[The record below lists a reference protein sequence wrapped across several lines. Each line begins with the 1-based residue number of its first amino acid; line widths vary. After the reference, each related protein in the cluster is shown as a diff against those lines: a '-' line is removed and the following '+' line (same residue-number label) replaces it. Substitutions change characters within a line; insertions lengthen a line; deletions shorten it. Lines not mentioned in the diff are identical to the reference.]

1 MRDGSWGWNRSQQ
14 AASTME
20 LPSASGAPRL
30 AWLPAMRGLAIL
42 MIVFYHITIAIYGTP
57 WFAHPRSDWPERMAR
72 IAQLRPIPQ
81 ENTAAFLLANLF
93 RYAGWLGYQGTGV
106 FLMISGFGLTWALVS
121 RSPAAL
127 LDRRAFYLRRFL
139 RLFPLYWAGHLFF
152 LVFNNL
158 AGWRP
163 FSPLDPRFALSLLGL
178 RFLPG
183 VFHFISPAWWFIV
196 LIMQLYAVF
205 PFLWEA
211 LKRWG
216 AVRFGLGALALTL
229 LSRAIGFFLLP
240 VDPEMWSR
248 GLLFTSRLGEF
259 ALGMILAWWAAGD
272 PARVHGWLR
281 SPRSGLALLFLYGC
295 GLGLSFTRPGAVIA
309 PLLITPAASG
319 FLVVFARDL
328 LPRWPP
334 AAWVLSRVG
343 TFSYGV
349 MVFHQPLLW
358 ALIVW
363 LWPFQ
368 MPLSIR
374 MSLIG
379 AATVFIVI
387 FSAVME
393 TGVNR
398 LLGLWPF
405 NRIFPPLGPY
415 ARMPAQ
421 STPLSASHP

>member
-1 MRDGSWGWNRSQQ
+1 MR
-14 AASTME
+14 
-20 LPSASGAPRL
+20 
-30 AWLPAMRGLAIL
+30 
-42 MIVFYHITIAIYGTP
+42 
-57 WFAHPRSDWPERMAR
+57 
-72 IAQLRPIPQ
+72 
-81 ENTAAFLLANLF
+81 
-93 RYAGWLGYQGTGV
+93 AGWDIITGV
-106 FLMISGFGLTWALVS
+106 FLVISGFGLTWALVS

-183 VFHFISPAWWFIV
+183 VFHFISPAWWFLI

-216 AVRFGLGALALTL
+216 AIRFGLGALALTL

-272 PARVHGWLR
+272 PARVQGWLCSLR
-281 SPRSGLALLFLYGC
+281 SRLALLLLYGC
-295 GLGLSFTRPGAVIA
+295 GIGLSFTRPGAVIA
-309 PLLITPAASG
+309 PLRGPRGERFPGPGSPGPSAPLAPCGVA
-319 FLVVFARDL
+319 FLTGRCL
-328 LPRWPP
+328 
-334 AAWVLSRVG
+334 
-343 TFSYGV
+343 
-349 MVFHQPLLW
+349 LLW
-358 ALIVW
+358 GDGLPSASPLGADPSGW
-363 LWPFQ
+363 WPFH
-368 MPLSIR
+368 MPLPIR

-398 LLGLWPF
+398 LLGRWPF

-415 ARMPAQ
+415 ARMPVQ
-421 STPLSASHP
+421 NVPLSASRS

>member
-1 MRDGSWGWNRSQQ
+1 
-14 AASTME
+14 
-20 LPSASGAPRL
+20 
-30 AWLPAMRGLAIL
+30 MRGLAIL

-183 VFHFISPAWWFIV
+183 VFHFISPAWWFIA

-415 ARMPAQ
+415 ARMPA
-421 STPLSASHP
+421 

>member
-1 MRDGSWGWNRSQQ
+1 
-14 AASTME
+14 ME

-57 WFAHPRSDWPERMAR
+57 WFAHPRSDWPELMAR
-72 IAQLRPIPQ
+72 ITQLRPIPQ

-93 RYAGWLGYQGTGV
+93 RYVGWLGYQGTGV
-106 FLMISGFGLTWALVS
+106 FLVISGFGLTWALVS

-163 FSPLDPRFALSLLGL
+163 FSPLDPRFTLSLLGL
-178 RFLPG
+178 RFLPE

-205 PFLWEA
+205 PLLWEA

-216 AVRFGLGALALTL
+216 AVRFGLGALALTV

-281 SPRSGLALLFLYGC
+281 SPRSGLALLLLYGC

-319 FLVVFARDL
+319 FLAVFARDL

-358 ALIVW
+358 ALIVR

-374 MSLIG
+374 LSLIG

-398 LLGLWPF
+398 LLGRWPF